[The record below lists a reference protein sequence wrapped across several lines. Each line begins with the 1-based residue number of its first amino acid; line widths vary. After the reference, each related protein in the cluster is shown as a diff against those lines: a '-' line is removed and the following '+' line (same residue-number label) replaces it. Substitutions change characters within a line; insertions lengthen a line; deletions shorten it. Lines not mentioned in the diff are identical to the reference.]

1 MKPSHKWWILIVE
14 EVLCKYKVPGG
25 DRTRAF
31 SWFQGVTKCLSEAQR
46 VEQVSLLVEG
56 A

>member
-31 SWFQGVTKCLSEAQR
+31 SWFQGVTKCLGEAQR
-46 VEQVSLLVEG
+46 VEQASLLVEG

>member
-14 EVLCKYKVPGG
+14 EVPGG